1 MRSPIALQTIPQQR
15 SLSHVSHGGDHVP
28 RKHTRQNNISRKI
41 FKDSNAIS
49 RSTQWGTFSGQKLMK
64 STPE

>member
-41 FKDSNAIS
+41 FKDSNE
-49 RSTQWGTFSGQKLMK
+49 RSFYSMGDVFRSEIDEIKA
-64 STPE
+64 